1 MNKSELKEYIKERIR
16 EALTIDV
23 PQDPGQLTTTQKRQY
38 IQNLKVGEKDTN
50 IGGPKK
56 PVEFIEGIDLN
67 EMARQASIVKI
78 DPDFREKAKE
88 IKTGGPISPVKLKD
102 VLDFLEGKT
111 ETTGPA
117 IAAGVGFPGKMPR
130 IYPIYKALLD
140 AGALIGTSNEKTEEI
155 PDTPENEEA
164 AELFYSDVYDKSSA
178 DPEEDEFEKEP
189 EMGSIEK
196 SSVSTLDPITQKA
209 TEFTLDNGDLI
220 QSVIK
225 AYKDSRI
232 RLGALREE
240 EGDLSAADYKKAL
253 KQSKEAGVERL
264 QVKLD
269 SLIAKIANLEP
280 EVQDKVLKTLDY
292 KFRSVNANKLTD
304 IITKKLGRT
313 LEPTNSNDEDEILD
327 LDDEEITEDSG
338 VEDVDYGGSSF
349 KDYDSIYE
357 SLTSALKGITKK
369 K

>member
-1 MNKSELKEYIKERIR
+1 MKKSELKEYIKAQIR
-16 EALTIDV
+16 EKLYVGPGSIAAAKT
-23 PQDPGQLTTTQKRQY
+23 DPDYGKAKNKGEIETT
-38 IQNLKVGEKDTN
+38 LKA
-50 IGGPKK
+50 GGS
-56 PVEFIEGIDLN
+56 VELE

-140 AGALIGTSNEKTEEI
+140 VGALIGTSNEKTEEI

-178 DPEEDEFEKEP
+178 EPEEDEFEKEP
-189 EMGSIEK
+189 EIGSIEK
-196 SSVSTLDPITQKA
+196 SSASTLDATTQKA

-232 RLGALREE
+232 RLGSLREE

-269 SLIAKIANLEP
+269 SLVTKIANLEP
-280 EVQDKVLKTLDY
+280 EVQDKVLKILDY
-292 KFRSVNANKLTD
+292 KFKSVNTNKLTD
-304 IITKKLGRT
+304 IIAKKLGRT
-313 LEPTNSNDEDEILD
+313 LEPTNIDNEEDEILD

-338 VEDVDYGGSSF
+338 VEDVNYGDKFRDYENV
-349 KDYDSIYE
+349 YE
-357 SLTSALKGITKK
+357 ALANALNKITKK
-369 K
+369 R

>member
-1 MNKSELKEYIKERIR
+1 MKKSELKEYIKAQIR
-16 EALTIDV
+16 EKLYVGPGSIAAAKT
-23 PQDPGQLTTTQKRQY
+23 DPDYGKAKNKGEIETT
-38 IQNLKVGEKDTN
+38 LKA
-50 IGGPKK
+50 GGS
-56 PVEFIEGIDLN
+56 VELE

-140 AGALIGTSNEKTEEI
+140 VGALIGTSNEKTEEI

-196 SSVSTLDPITQKA
+196 SSVSTLDATTQKA

-264 QVKLD
+264 QIKLD
-269 SLIAKIANLEP
+269 SLVTKIANLEP
-280 EVQDKVLKTLDY
+280 EVQDKVLKILNY

-304 IITKKLGRT
+304 IIAKKLGRT

-327 LDDEEITEDSG
+327 LDDEEITEDTG
-338 VEDVDYGGSSF
+338 VEDVSYEPTF
-349 KDYDSIYE
+349 KDYENIYE
-357 SLTSALKGITKK
+357 ALTSALKEITKK